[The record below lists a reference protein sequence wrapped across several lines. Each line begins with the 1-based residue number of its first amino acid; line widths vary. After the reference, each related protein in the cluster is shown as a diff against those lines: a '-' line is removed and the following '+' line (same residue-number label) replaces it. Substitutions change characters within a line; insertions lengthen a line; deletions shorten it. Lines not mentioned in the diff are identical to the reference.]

1 MAIATAYRR
10 PCDRVRQG
18 VALATWADRPSF
30 LSTVS
35 TEGIAP
41 VDPNGRRSKLMTR
54 FHTAPTLL
62 TGLLLAGLTLAD
74 APAARAKDVDLLAP
88 HWDFSLRESPDPPA
102 ADGPAAYASTAPGAT
117 WNLVAW
123 NIPGGDLSPF
133 TRRTSGNVTVFSSTA
148 KEASVTITQA
158 KGATRATYKLIQ
170 DGTVLPCQGPDRQP
184 RESDLFASPS
194 GKAKPPHESA
204 GLLADG
210 KYALTDLDHLFSDAD
225 VRIKYGNVKS
235 AKGCAVSQGGP
246 LISVVLN
253 NPTSHQTLFYQ
264 LALAMICGPQPEDRQ
279 RFCNDMATKPGTNY
293 FFTKDPFG
301 VDDSLPLLGQ
311 PFLKSGERRDVR
323 VDILPR
329 LLKLIAE
336 APAGMDKRP
345 ENWRIGHYYNGQHIW
360 GDITLE
366 SEWTSARLIASPKAE
381 SGGP

>member
-1 MAIATAYRR
+1 
-10 PCDRVRQG
+10 
-18 VALATWADRPSF
+18 
-30 LSTVS
+30 
-35 TEGIAP
+35 
-41 VDPNGRRSKLMTR
+41 MTR
-54 FHTAPTLL
+54 PHTAPILL
-62 TGLLLAGLTLAD
+62 AWALLAGLTLVNASESQ
-74 APAARAKDVDLLAP
+74 AKEVDLLAP
-88 HWDFSLRESPDPPA
+88 HWDFSLREPSDPPA
-102 ADGPAAYASTAPGAT
+102 ADGPAAYASTAPGAS

-123 NIPGGDLSPF
+123 NISGGDLPPF
-133 TRRTSGNVTVFSSTA
+133 TRRRSGNVTVFSSTA
-148 KEASVTITQA
+148 REASVTIIQA
-158 KGATRATYKLIQ
+158 RNATHATYKLTQ
-170 DGTVLPCQGPDRQP
+170 DGAVLPCQGPDGRP

-194 GKAKPPHESA
+194 GKAKPPHESV
-204 GLLADG
+204 GVLADG
-210 KYALTDLDHLFSDAD
+210 KYALTDLDNLFSDTD
-225 VRIKYGNVKS
+225 VRIKYENVKS
-235 AKGCAVSQGGP
+235 TKGCAVSQGGP

-264 LALAMICGPQPEDRQ
+264 LALSMVCGPQPEDRQ
-279 RFCNDMATKPGTNY
+279 RFCNDMLTKPRTNY

-345 ENWRIGHYYNGQHIW
+345 ENWRVGGYYNGQHIW